1 MTKKAKTGSGASN
14 WNYPQNKSINWL
26 LPCMSVNCCAMWPR
40 LSHLTSLLILLS
52 TISLSAQDPQ
62 LSQNLANPLLNSPA
76 FAGLQ
81 DQNKVYFTHRN
92 QWPNQSANYQYSAA
106 AIEVSLGKISSGLG
120 FLISSD
126 KQFSNLQTTSIALQY
141 AYHANLNEKTLLSMG
156 IQGSGVFRS
165 LDYSHLTYGDQL
177 GTFLVNGTLGTT
189 FDPSAQAFVN
199 RVSYVDLSAGLLLN
213 HSNYWV
219 GASVHHLNRP
229 NQSLIR
235 SSDDLIAPK
244 YALMTGL
251 SLPLSEVSSLKPALY
266 LKNQGAFSQID
277 LGTYLQVDPLVIG
290 FWYRGLPLTKNS
302 GESPANRESLIGL
315 IGIQNNRFSLGYSYD
330 FTISG
335 LGIGSGGAH
344 ELSFS
349 YVLNWDFGQRKS
361 FQRYRQSFACPK
373 F

>member
-1 MTKKAKTGSGASN
+1 
-14 WNYPQNKSINWL
+14 
-26 LPCMSVNCCAMWPR
+26 MWTR
-40 LSHLTSLLILLS
+40 LSIFFYFILSLNAF
-52 TISLSAQDPQ
+52 SLSAQDPQ

-81 DQNKVYFTHRN
+81 DQNKVYLTHRN

-106 AIEVSLGKISSGLG
+106 ALEVSLGKINSGLG
-120 FLISSD
+120 LLFSSD
-126 KQFSNLQTTSIALQY
+126 KQFSSLQTTALSLQY
-141 AYHANLNEKTLLSMG
+141 AYHANLNETTLLSMG

-177 GTFLVNGTLGTT
+177 GSFLVNGTLGNT
-189 FDPSAQAFVN
+189 FDPLTTQFVSRTN
-199 RVSYVDLSAGLLLN
+199 YLDLSAGILLN
-213 HSNYWV
+213 DVDYWL
-219 GASVHHLNRP
+219 GASVHHLNQP

-244 YALMTGL
+244 YALMGGFSA
-251 SLPLSEVSSLKPALY
+251 SLTEHSSLKPAVY
-266 LKNQGAFSQID
+266 VKNQGTFSQLD
-277 LGTYLQVDPLVIG
+277 LGTYLQLDPIVLGI
-290 FWYRGLPLTKNS
+290 WYRGLPLNKQTAKS
-302 GESPANRESLIGL
+302 ASSRESIIGL
-315 IGIQNNRFSLGYSYD
+315 IGIQNNRYSFGYSYD
-330 FTISG
+330 FTVSG
-335 LGIGSGGAH
+335 LGSGSGGAH

>member
-1 MTKKAKTGSGASN
+1 
-14 WNYPQNKSINWL
+14 
-26 LPCMSVNCCAMWPR
+26 MWTR
-40 LSHLTSLLILLS
+40 LSIFSTFLFLLS
-52 TISLSAQDPQ
+52 ALSLSAQDPQ

-81 DQNKVYFTHRN
+81 DQNKIYLTHRN

-106 AIEVSLGKISSGLG
+106 ALEVSLGKINSGLG
-120 FLISSD
+120 LLFSSD
-126 KQFSNLQTTSIALQY
+126 KQFSSLQTNSIGLQY
-141 AYHANLNEKTLLSMG
+141 AYHANLNERTLLSMG

-177 GTFLVNGTLGTT
+177 GQFLVNGTLGNTI
-189 FDPSAQAFVN
+189 DPTALSFVN
-199 RVSYVDLSAGLLLN
+199 RVSYVDISAGLVLN
-213 HSNYWV
+213 HSNYWL

-244 YALMTGL
+244 YALMAGL
-251 SLPLSEVSSLKPALY
+251 SLPISEGKSLKPALY
-266 LKNQGAFSQID
+266 VKNQGTFSQLD
-277 LGTYLQVDPLVIG
+277 LGTYLQVDPIVIG
-290 FWYRGLPLTKNS
+290 FWYRGLPLNKGTS
-302 GESPANRESLIGL
+302 ESSASRESLIGL
-315 IGIQNNRFSLGYSYD
+315 IGYQNNRYSFGYSYD
-330 FTISG
+330 FTVSG
-335 LGIGSGGAH
+335 LGSGSGGAH